1 MGQISAARTAAI
13 ALTSVLAGLLG
24 VGVAGSP
31 SVADDRVPASPAEV
45 IRLEGDSTRPV
56 AEGSGIY
63 TAYAVPTSAAGLD
76 KIVTAPNGDM
86 WFEME
91 DANKI
96 GRITPAGVITE
107 FGLGETTTGEGKVQD
122 LTVAPDGSIWVVYD
136 TGWRALHVQPDLL
149 SATSYSLGSYPYG
162 DDVEMGPDGV
172 PWITMSYDENG
183 LARILPGV
191 GALWAE
197 NAPPCDGLL
206 ARAHDGGMW
215 CEGGLNQL
223 ILSNADAT
231 GGMTYPLP
239 SRATDL
245 RSLAAG
251 PVGSL
256 WFSRYSATWLTAP
269 ARGDVGWI
277 DQATGQ
283 TTIFDTGSRTGPT
296 GLIQGPD
303 GAMWF
308 ANHGVGKG
316 IGHLD
321 ANGRGALTKVGDYE
335 GDHLAFDHQGN
346 LWFTDSDNNVIVRVH
361 PSDLQTTNVEVG
373 EGSVFAPPVNEPE
386 PPPVPQ
392 PPVAPPP
399 VTTPPVTP
407 PPVTPP
413 PGAQPPGTPT
423 APAGTVGKVRAGKKP
438 FTVRRNKVRLSVTC
452 PKSTRGSCTGT
463 AVLRH
468 QKKAQRLSGATRY
481 QVRSGRTKALVLTL
495 NKAGRK
501 AVSRK
506 PVQVRAT
513 LVTRDG
519 AAVRDRRIRLH
530 R

>member
-1 MGQISAARTAAI
+1 LGQLCTVRTAAI
-13 ALTSVLAGLLG
+13 ALASVLVGTFG
-24 VGVAGSP
+24 VVLTGSP
-31 SVADDRVPASPAEV
+31 SVAGEHAAAPKPGETF
-45 IRLEGDSTRPV
+45 RLEADSSRLV
-56 AEGSGIY
+56 AERTGIY
-63 TAYAVPTSAAGLD
+63 TAFAVPTSAAGLD

-122 LTVAPDGSIWVVYD
+122 LTVATDGSIWVVYD

-149 SATSYSLGSYPYG
+149 NATAYSLGPYPYG

-172 PWITMSYDENG
+172 PWITMGYDENG

-251 PVGSL
+251 PVGSV
-256 WFSRYSATWLTAP
+256 WFSRYAATWLTAP

-335 GDHLAFDHQGN
+335 GDHLAFDNQGN

-373 EGSVFAPPVNEPE
+373 DGSVFEEPGT
-386 PPPVPQ
+386 Q
-392 PPVAPPP
+392 PPG
-399 VTTPPVTP
+399 T
-407 PPVTPP
+407 
-413 PGAQPPGTPT
+413 QPPGTPT
-423 APAGTVGKVRAGKKP
+423 APAKAVGKVAAGKKP
-438 FTVRRNKVRLSVTC
+438 LRVRKNKVRVPVSC
-452 PKSTRGSCTGT
+452 PKSAGGPCRGT

-468 QKKAQRLSGATRY
+468 KKKAKPFSASTRY
-481 QVRSGRTKALVLTL
+481 QVKPGRSRAVVLRL
-495 NKAGRK
+495 NKAGKK

-506 PVQVRAT
+506 PVKVRASLIST
-513 LVTRDG
+513 TED
-519 AAVRDRRIRLH
+519 AVRDRTIRL
-530 R
+530 RR